1 MIENLNTFTKTV
13 KELNEQ
19 LGVSRVSYNIWRK
32 IPGAP
37 QPKNGK
43 HDVTAWKAFIESAG
57 LNAKARNNATTG
69 DLQRDKLAKQ
79 VELLQ
84 IDIDT
89 KRGDL
94 LPRDEVKSEVTRMIA
109 QFKSVL
115 YTKLEAESP
124 PVLEGMRAA
133 DIQLHL
139 RGSLAEAFEQLT
151 GDKWK

>member
-1 MIENLNTFTKTV
+1 MIQDLNTFTKTV
-13 KELNEQ
+13 KALNEQ

-32 IPGAP
+32 LPGAP
-37 QPKNGK
+37 QPKNGQ
-43 HDVTAWKAFIESAG
+43 HNVTAWKAFIDSAG
-57 LNAKARNNATTG
+57 LNTKARSNATTG

-89 KRGDL
+89 KRRDL
-94 LPRDEVKSEVTRMIA
+94 LPRDEVKIEVTRMIA

-124 PVLEGMRAA
+124 PVLEGLRAA
-133 DIQLHL
+133 EIQLHL
-139 RGSLAEAFEQLT
+139 RGALAEAFEQLT
-151 GDKWK
+151 EGKWE

>member
-1 MIENLNTFTKTV
+1 MIENFNTFTKTV
-13 KELNEQ
+13 KSLNEQ
-19 LGVSRVSYNIWRK
+19 LGCSRVSYNIWRK
-32 IPGAP
+32 LPGAP
-37 QPKNGK
+37 QLQNGK
-43 HDVTAWKAFIESAG
+43 HDVTAWKAFLDSAG
-57 LNAKARNNATTG
+57 LNNKPRNNASTG

-89 KRGDL
+89 KRRDL
-94 LPRDEVKSEVTRMIA
+94 LPRDEVKQEVTRMIA

-133 DIQLHL
+133 EIQIHL

-151 GDKWK
+151 GEKWK